1 MAYTKFIAIVKLD
14 PADTHSTGGVVE
26 WIGHWETGEN
36 DDGTVIPQPYQDSS
50 GNVKS
55 GYKMVQLSE
64 YDKED
69 AGSPFG
75 TSSEA
80 LSVKN
85 PNNVTVG
92 WILQDKTNIL
102 RDPNS

>member
-1 MAYTKFIAIVKLD
+1 MSKVKFVAIVKLD
-14 PADTHSTGGVVE
+14 PVDTHSTGGVVE
-26 WIGHWETGEN
+26 WIGTWEVDEN
-36 DDGTVIPQPYQDSS
+36 DNGVIIPQPYQDAN
-50 GNVKS
+50 GIIQS

-64 YDKED
+64 LDKAD
-69 AGSPFG
+69 AGYPFD
-75 TSSEA
+75 A
-80 LSVKN
+80 SVKN